1 VVDFLLFVVAAV
13 AVIWIATRVFL
24 RGPDLSEFD
33 EPRIAT
39 VAGRSEASP
48 ENAAVILGL
57 KAMANEVQAGPR
69 RDQMTA
75 LRRIMDQG
83 LLGAPVTADQLNV
96 RIDAVDAGG
105 VAAEWVLAPGA
116 DPSRRLLYLHGGGFF
131 VGSPRSARML
141 TAALSRSCG
150 VAVLAIDYRLMPENR
165 RIDTIL
171 DSQAGYRWMLDNGP
185 AGAGPA
191 SEVYVAGD
199 SAGGNLALMLSAW
212 TRDEGVRRMDAV
224 IALSPSTDSTLANP
238 SFRNNVASDA
248 MLGPS
253 LGLIA
258 KIPATL
264 KALLALVAGRLNPSN
279 PIVSPLFGELGDL
292 PPTLVH
298 ASDCEMLHDDA
309 HRYVNRARSQGSPV
323 EMQIWPGMVHVFQ
336 MLGHMLPEAN
346 EAMDEIARFVART
359 SGQGANAP
367 AAVGTAA
374 V

>member
-1 VVDFLLFVVAAV
+1 MLDYLLFVVIV
-13 AVIWIATRVFL
+13 FAVIWIATRVFL

-39 VAGRSEASP
+39 VGGRSEASP

-57 KAMANEVQAGPR
+57 KAMADEVKTGPR

-83 LLGAPVTADQLNV
+83 LLGAPVTADELNV

-116 DPSRRLLYLHGGGFF
+116 DPSRRLLYIHGGGYF

-150 VAVLAIDYRLMPENR
+150 VAVLAIDYRLMPEHR
-165 RIDTIL
+165 RIDTIM
-171 DSQAGYRWMLDNGP
+171 DSQTGYRWIVDNGP
-185 AGAGPA
+185 AGPGPA

-199 SAGGNLALMLSAW
+199 SAGGNLALMLAAW
-212 TRDEGVRRMDAV
+212 ARDEGLRQMDGV
-224 IALSPSTDSTLANP
+224 ITLSPSTDSTLANP
-238 SFRNNVASDA
+238 SFRNNVASDP

-258 KIPATL
+258 KMPPTL
-264 KALLALVAGRLNPSN
+264 KALIGLIGGRLNPTN
-279 PIVSPLFGELGDL
+279 PIVSPLFGDLSDL
-292 PPTLVH
+292 PPMLVQ
-298 ASDCEMLHDDA
+298 SSYCEMLHDDA
-309 HRYVNRARSQGSPV
+309 HRYVNKARSQGSPV

-346 EAMDEIARFVART
+346 EAMDEIARFVERT
-359 SGQGANAP
+359 SGQGARP
-367 AAVGTAA
+367 AAAISSAVG
-374 V
+374 